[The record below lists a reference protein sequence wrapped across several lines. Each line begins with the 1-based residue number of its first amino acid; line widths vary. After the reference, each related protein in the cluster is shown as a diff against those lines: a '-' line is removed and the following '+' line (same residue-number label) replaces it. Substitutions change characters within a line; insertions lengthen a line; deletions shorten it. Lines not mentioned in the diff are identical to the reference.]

1 MSGDAGA
8 RLARWLLQLLD
19 RTDGDE
25 LLVTHELISRMLA
38 VRRTI
43 VTGVALKFQDAGL
56 VRYRRGRIAVLDRSG
71 LERAA
76 CECYRTIRRRTDAVD
91 FDLAAGGQERVP
103 NRT

>member
-38 VRRTI
+38 VRRTT
-43 VTGVALKFQDAGL
+43 VTGVALKFQAL
-56 VRYRRGRIAVLDRSG
+56 VRYPRGRIAVLDRSG

-91 FDLAAGGQERVP
+91 L
-103 NRT
+103 T